1 MPSNTLILPQLTA
14 TLSSPLSSQL
24 LLAAGGRAPADIWF
38 SQVSQGRRLWAIDHG
53 VDVCQKNQLPP
64 ERLIGDADSASPAA
78 WEWAAAAGIPVD
90 RFPPAKDFT
99 DTQLAL
105 QKAAELFPDAFLL
118 LTGAFG
124 GRFDHT
130 LSTVLSLSGT
140 QLHGCLCDEQEVLFP
155 LKEKETITLRLTRAP
170 KAVSLLPLTSE
181 CQGVTISGVRWP
193 LHDVVLRQLEPY
205 AVSNELSG
213 GATITVKVHTGILG
227 VYLFWETA

>member
-1 MPSNTLILPQLTA
+1 MR
-14 TLSSPLSSQL
+14 
-24 LLAAGGRAPADIWF
+24 RAI
-38 SQVSQGRRLWAIDHG
+38 VRGTGHYL
-53 VDVCQKNQLPP
+53 P
-64 ERLIGDADSASPAA
+64 ERVVENSWFEGKLDTSDEWIRARTGIERRHFAA
-78 WEWAAAAGIPVD
+78 EDQRTSDLGILAGKAALENAGIPVD

-130 LSTVLSLSGT
+130 LSTVLSLSGAP
-140 QLHGCLCDEQEVLFP
+140 LHGCLCDEQEVLFP